1 MARKSTSTGS
11 GAAKAPECC
20 AKCEKDI
27 AELRKEIAALKEAL
41 AKRPSGGADP
51 RVDALVEL
59 IKVINPA
66 AAEKYKLA

>member
-1 MARKSTSTGS
+1 MPRKSQ
-11 GAAKAPECC
+11 AASAEECC
-20 AKCEKDI
+20 AKCERDV
-27 AELRKEIAALKEAL
+27 AALRKEVAALKAAL

-51 RVDALVEL
+51 RVDALVAL